1 MSNLNNNRK
10 NQPKFRPSLTIG
22 DMLDCINALNKF
34 NPEAPAITILRQFTV
49 KLAVTN
55 PELFPKGVG
64 TYLNNVGHGH
74 ASSGVASSPI
84 ASAEGVIAPNNNP
97 VNHNQVS
104 NPLDSLLSQAMN
116 GQGSNESNSQAG
128 YPDAE
133 LPENVRTLKEETYIF
148 VMQSGAVSANASDYE
163 IQVAIDT
170 HIVKNM
176 ETNSKALGIPSE
188 ALAMMCPLANKPSF
202 EL

>member
-34 NPEAPAITILRQFTV
+34 NPQAPAITILRQFTV

-74 ASSGVASSPI
+74 ASSGVAGSPI
-84 ASAEGVIAPNNNP
+84 ATAEGVIAPNNNP

-104 NPLDSLLSQAMN
+104 NSANPLDSLLASITPN
-116 GQGSNESNSQAG
+116 NESNSQAG

-133 LPENVRTLKEETYIF
+133 LPENVRTLKEVTYIM

-170 HIVKNM
+170 QIVKNLEANAYKM
-176 ETNSKALGIPSE
+176 ELPIE